1 MLINQRLVKRLLLVF
16 MVVSAIVF
24 AYSMSVVAEDQGLS
38 VSHNSPVLTVY
49 KRPTCKCCGKW
60 VRHAERSGFQ
70 VETINRRDLSDLKI
84 DRGIQQ
90 RYQSCHTAISKNGYV
105 FEGHIPA
112 KFIQQFLQEK
122 PKDAIGL
129 SVPAMPV
136 GTPGMEYRNKFMPY
150 QVLLLKADGS
160 AETYAR
166 INSQEEQY

>member
-1 MLINQRLVKRLLLVF
+1 MFIYQRFHKRLILVS
-16 MVVSAIVF
+16 MVVFTIVLS
-24 AYSMSVVAEDQGLS
+24 YSIRVVAEGQGVS

-49 KRPTCKCCGKW
+49 KRPTCQCCGKW
-60 VRHAERSGFQ
+60 VSHIKESGFQ

-122 PKDAIGL
+122 PKGAIGL

-166 INSQEEQY
+166 VNSQEEQY